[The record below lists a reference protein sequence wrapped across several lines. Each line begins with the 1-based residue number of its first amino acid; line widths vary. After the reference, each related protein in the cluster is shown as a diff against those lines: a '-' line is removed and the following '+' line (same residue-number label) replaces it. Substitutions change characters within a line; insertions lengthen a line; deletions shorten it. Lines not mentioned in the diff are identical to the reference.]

1 MGDSCQPI
9 FWRRVLSEHG
19 HGDIRSQWTEKARA
33 ATDESRGNRHGD
45 LIKIPCG
52 EETLDRL
59 SSIHVDFLCLAFI
72 QQLACLFKATYMND
86 SPIINRRASTEYD
99 DVFISKGPFIEP
111 CDGLIGFTPH
121 KDGID
126 RGEES
131 SPHLGRIGVTP
142 P

>member
-1 MGDSCQPI
+1 MGDSYQPI

-33 ATDESRGNRHGD
+33 ATDENRGDRHGD

-52 EETLDRL
+52 EETLDCL

-86 SPIINRRASTEYD
+86 SLIINRGRALSTMT
-99 DVFISKGPFIEP
+99 FLSAKG
-111 CDGLIGFTPH
+111 H
-121 KDGID
+121 
-126 RGEES
+126 S
-131 SPHLGRIGVTP
+131 SNLATVS
-142 P
+142 